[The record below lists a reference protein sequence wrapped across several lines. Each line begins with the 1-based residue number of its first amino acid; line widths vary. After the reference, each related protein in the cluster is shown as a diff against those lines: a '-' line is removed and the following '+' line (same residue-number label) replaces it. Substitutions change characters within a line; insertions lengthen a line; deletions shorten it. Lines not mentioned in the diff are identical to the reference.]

1 MPEIRKKIE
10 LLQKI
15 AHRFNEANIEWAL
28 VTLYVEAHN
37 SFTKTHVRF
46 SNKLCNF
53 ADCL

>member
-1 MPEIRKKIE
+1 MRCVN
-10 LLQKI
+10 LQGT
-15 AHRFNEANIEWAL
+15 
-28 VTLYVEAHN
+28 VQTLYVEAHN